1 MLIQFSARNFKSFK
15 DPFTLDLFTNKETAV
30 SNIIKSNFKNTY
42 ASAVFYG
49 ANGSGKS
56 NILKAY
62 NMMRNLVLNKDK
74 VMLSTDRLKI
84 NTFKLSTE
92 SEDDTSAFDI
102 CFIYNN
108 KKFKYGFEYDENIVY
123 SEYLFVYETV
133 QPTLIFEYDLDED
146 EGKIKCTKYK
156 SLSQKKHLKNTLFLW
171 EELSQN

>member
-62 NMMRNLVLNKDK
+62 NMMRSLVLNKDK
-74 VMLSTDRLKI
+74 VILFCIFIFIFYNYLLITCNFFCNKI
-84 NTFKLSTE
+84 TY
-92 SEDDTSAFDI
+92 I
-102 CFIYNN
+102 I
-108 KKFKYGFEYDENIVY
+108 
-123 SEYLFVYETV
+123 
-133 QPTLIFEYDLDED
+133 
-146 EGKIKCTKYK
+146 
-156 SLSQKKHLKNTLFLW
+156 
-171 EELSQN
+171 